1 MSRALFFGYEP
12 ARRCPTG
19 SQYTSMMT
27 AARFMLHRPELVDS
41 LLRGD
46 EKLSDLMQGAVHSLP
61 AGRVMI
67 QADSEHDYVYRLR
80 SGWACRNR
88 AIADGRDQFI
98 LIFLPGDLF
107 AVKSLFVTRH
117 PDRVQTLS
125 NAVVERVHY
134 AQLQAA
140 YSRDVDIANRCLWQV
155 IEEERRLHSW
165 VFGLGQGSAEE
176 RLALL
181 LIDLRGR
188 LILSGNLPEGALT
201 FEFPLTQVQ
210 VSEHL
215 GITPVHTN
223 RMIRSFRE
231 RGIAVFRN
239 GEASIQNFTELR
251 RLAEPLMDGYE
262 RTTAQYNFP
271 GTEVT

>member
-1 MSRALFFGYEP
+1 MVN
-12 ARRCPTG
+12 
-19 SQYTSMMT
+19 
-27 AARFMLHRPELVDS
+27 AARFMFHRPEQIGS
-41 LLRGD
+41 LMRGD
-46 EKLSDLMQGAVHSLP
+46 EKLSELMKGAVMSVP
-61 AGRVMI
+61 AGRVLVH
-67 QADSEHDYVYRLR
+67 ADSDHEYIYRLR

-88 AIADGRDQFI
+88 SIADGRDQFI

-125 NAVVERVHY
+125 TVVVERIHY
-134 AQLQAA
+134 AQLQEA
-140 YSRDVDIANRCLWQV
+140 YARDVDIANRCLWQV

-188 LILSGNLPEGALT
+188 LTLSGTLPEGALT
-201 FEFPLTQVQ
+201 FDFPLTQVQ

-223 RMIRSFRE
+223 RIVRSFRE
-231 RGIAVFRN
+231 RGIATFRN
-239 GEASIQNFTELR
+239 GEVSIQNFAELR

-262 RTTAQYNFP
+262 RTTAEYGLPNSEE
-271 GTEVT
+271 T

>member
-1 MSRALFFGYEP
+1 
-12 ARRCPTG
+12 
-19 SQYTSMMT
+19 MMT
-27 AARFMLHRPELVDS
+27 AARFMLHRPELVGS
-41 LLRGD
+41 LLRGE
-46 EKLSDLMQGAVHSLP
+46 EKISGLMKGSVLSLP
-61 AGRVMI
+61 AGRVVV
-67 QADSEHDYVYRLR
+67 QADSDHEYVYRLR

-88 AIADGRDQFI
+88 SIADGRDQFI

-125 NAVVERVHY
+125 NVVIERIHY
-134 AQLQAA
+134 AQLQEAHA
-140 YSRDVDIANRCLWQV
+140 RDVDIANRCLWQV

-181 LIDLRGR
+181 LIELRGR
-188 LILSGNLPEGALT
+188 LILAGNLPEGALS

-223 RMIRSFRE
+223 RIVKSFRE

-239 GEASIQNFTELR
+239 GEVSIRDFAGLR

-262 RTTAQYNFP
+262 RTTAQYGLS